1 MGKIQERKGLIHVP
15 KSSGSYKKH
24 HGFNSTQ
31 IKDGKVVKL
40 RKNGTVKAI
49 LGTLKEIK
57 EKK

>member
-1 MGKIQERKGLIHVP
+1 MG

-49 LGTLKEIK
+49 LGTLRDIK